1 MTCGGARDRGCM
13 IRRMKA
19 ALRVRLGLLFLVA
32 LGLLGTVVVISYR
45 TTERFVAASEEAART
60 SRLLL
65 QLERTFSAM
74 QDVETGQRGFLLT
87 GDERYLEPYHE
98 ALGRI
103 EAKRAQ
109 LVRLTAGR
117 PDDVE
122 RAAAAGRQIDAKLAE
137 LNETIRAYRERGPE
151 AARAIMLSGRGR
163 LIMDSLRVL
172 IGQMET
178 ERQEELR
185 AATAALRTGADGT
198 LLTTGALGSL
208 ALLLL
213 GAVCLLGV
221 RYIRERQRAEAALL
235 VESAALEGNVHRLSA
250 DLGRRTSEFDT
261 LLDVLP
267 VGIAVGEGPDCARL
281 RVNAAFAEM
290 HGLAPGADQG
300 WVAPPVNR
308 AVRAGAAVPPGT
320 LPLARAAATGKPVEG
335 EEYDLAR
342 DDGGPRHVLA
352 YAAPLLDE
360 AGRTRGAVGAFL
372 DITDRKRA
380 QAEAQH
386 SQQLL
391 AIGQLAGGVAHDFN
405 NLLTAIS
412 GYASLLLT
420 TLGPNDPRRVDVAG
434 IQEATARAS
443 ALTQQLLAFGRKQ
456 VMQPTTVDLRE
467 VLADTGRMLDRLIG
481 EHIDLAIVAD
491 PALGPVF
498 ADRSQLSQVLVN
510 LALNARDAMPDGGRL
525 TIDAR
530 ETPVTDDYAGS
541 HLAVT
546 PGSYIRIAVSD
557 TGVGMTPD
565 VQARIFEPFF
575 TTKPHGKGT
584 GLGLST
590 VFGIVKQ
597 LGGHIFVYS
606 EPGHGSTF
614 KVYLPRVEGAAE
626 PASPAPEPGAW
637 IGGTETVLI
646 VEDDAAIR
654 EVVRRVLE
662 MASYTV
668 IEAGTPREALEAA
681 ERHSGPVHLLLT
693 DVVMPELTGRQLADR
708 LLRQRP
714 RLAVLYMSG
723 YTDDAIVHQGR
734 LDPDTA
740 FLQKPFTPEWL
751 LRRVREVLDQR
762 GAAAAAE
769 G

>member
-1 MTCGGARDRGCM
+1 MNSAR
-13 IRRMKA
+13 
-19 ALRVRLGLLFLVA
+19 RVRLGLLFVVA

-45 TTERFVAASEEAART
+45 TTARFVAASEEAART

-87 GDERYLEPYHE
+87 GDERYLAPYAE
-98 ALGRI
+98 ALKRI
-103 EAKRAQ
+103 EAQRRQ
-109 LVRLTAGR
+109 LGR
-117 PDDVE
+117 M
-122 RAAAAGRQIDAKLAE
+122 AAGHPDRIAQVAATNQQIDAKLAE
-137 LNETIRAYRERGPE
+137 LDESIRAYRERGPD
-151 AARAIMLSGRGR
+151 AARVIMLTGRGR
-163 LIMDSLRVL
+163 VIMDSLRGL
-172 IGQMET
+172 IGQMEI
-178 ERQEELR
+178 ERQED
-185 AATAALRTGADGT
+185 LRTANAGLRSGATNT
-198 LLTTGALGSL
+198 LLTILSLGGL
-208 ALLLL
+208 ALVLL
-213 GAVCLLGV
+213 GEVCFLGL
-221 RYIRERQRAEAALL
+221 RYVRERQRAEAALL
-235 VESAALEGNVHRLSA
+235 AESAALEGNLDRLSA

-267 VGIAVGEGPDCARL
+267 VGIAVGEGPACARL
-281 RVNAAFAEM
+281 RVNAAFAEL
-290 HGLAPGADQG
+290 HGMPPGADEG
-300 WVAPPVNR
+300 WITPPTTSAMRVGMPLPLS
-308 AVRAGAAVPPGT
+308 A
-320 LPLARAAATGKPVEG
+320 LPLARAAATGKPVHG
-335 EEYDLAR
+335 EEYDLLR
-342 DDGGPRHVLA
+342 DGGATRHVLA

-360 AGRTRGAVGAFL
+360 AGRSRGAVGAFL

-386 SQQLL
+386 AQQLL
-391 AIGQLAGGVAHDFN
+391 AMGQLAGGVAHDFN

-412 GYASLLLT
+412 GYASLMLT

-434 IQEATARAS
+434 IHDATTRAS

-456 VMQPTTVDLRE
+456 VMEPSAVDLRE
-467 VLADTGRMLDRLIG
+467 VLADTGRMLERLIG
-481 EHIDLAIVAD
+481 EHIDLAVVAD

-498 ADRSQLSQVLVN
+498 ADRSQVSQVLVN

-525 TIDAR
+525 TIEAR
-530 ETPVTDDYAGS
+530 DTPLTDEYAGT
-541 HLAVT
+541 HFAVT
-546 PGSYIRIAVSD
+546 PGSYVRIAVSD
-557 TGVGMTPD
+557 TGHGMTPD

-614 KVYLPRVEGAAE
+614 KVYLPRFEGAAE
-626 PASPAPEPGAW
+626 PAPPALEPGVW
-637 IGGTETVLI
+637 VGGTETVLI

-668 IEAGTPREALEAA
+668 VEAATPRDALAVA
-681 ERHSGPVHLLLT
+681 ERHEGPIHLLLT

-740 FLQKPFTPEWL
+740 FLQKPFTPEAL
-751 LRRVREVLDQR
+751 LHRVREVLDR
-762 GAAAAAE
+762 RAANAAAVE

>member
-1 MTCGGARDRGCM
+1 MNP
-13 IRRMKA
+13 

-45 TTERFVAASEEAART
+45 TTERFIAASDEAART

-74 QDVETGQRGFLLT
+74 QAVETGQRGFLLT
-87 GDERYLEPYHE
+87 GDERYLGPYTE

-103 EAKRAQ
+103 ETQRKQ
-109 LVRLTAGR
+109 LMRLTAGR
-117 PDDVE
+117 PDNVE
-122 RAAAAGRQIDAKLAE
+122 WVVAADRQIDAKLAE
-137 LNETIRAYRERGPE
+137 LDETILAYRDRGPE
-151 AARAIMLSGRGR
+151 AARAIMLTGRGR

-178 ERQEELR
+178 ERQEQLR
-185 AATAALRTGADGT
+185 YATAGLRTGANGT
-198 LLTTGALGSL
+198 LLTTVGLGSL

-221 RYIRERQRAEAALL
+221 RYIRERQRAEAAL
-235 VESAALEGNVHRLSA
+235 EGNVDRLST
-250 DLGRRTSEFDT
+250 DLGRRTSEFET

-290 HGLAPGADQG
+290 HAMPPDTDQG
-300 WVAPPVNR
+300 WVAPPANP
-308 AVRAGAAVPPGT
+308 AVRAGAPVPPDA
-320 LPLARAAATGKPVEG
+320 LPLARAAATGKPVHG
-335 EEYDLAR
+335 EEYDLTR
-342 DDGGPRHVLA
+342 DDGGRRHVLA

-360 AGRTRGAVGAFL
+360 TGRTRGAVGAFL
-372 DITDRKRA
+372 DITDTKRA

-434 IQEATARAS
+434 IHEATARAS

-456 VMQPTTVDLRE
+456 VMQPAAVDLGE
-467 VLADTGRMLDRLIG
+467 VLADTGRMLERLIG

-491 PALGPVF
+491 PALGTVF

-510 LALNARDAMPDGGRL
+510 LALNARDAMPDGGQL
-525 TIDAR
+525 TIEAR
-530 ETPVTDDYAGS
+530 ETPLTDEYAGT

-546 PGSYIRIAVSD
+546 PGSYVRIAVSD
-557 TGVGMTPD
+557 TGHGMTPD

-606 EPGHGSTF
+606 EPDHGSTF
-614 KVYLPRVEGAAE
+614 KVYLPRLEGAAE
-626 PASPAPEPGAW
+626 PAPPALEPGTW
-637 IGGTETVLI
+637 VGGTETVLI
-646 VEDDAAIR
+646 VEDDPAIR

-668 IEAGTPREALEAA
+668 IEAGTPREALDAA
-681 ERHSGPVHLLLT
+681 ALHSGPVHLLLT

-708 LLRQRP
+708 LLRERP

-762 GAAAAAE
+762 GAGAAAVE